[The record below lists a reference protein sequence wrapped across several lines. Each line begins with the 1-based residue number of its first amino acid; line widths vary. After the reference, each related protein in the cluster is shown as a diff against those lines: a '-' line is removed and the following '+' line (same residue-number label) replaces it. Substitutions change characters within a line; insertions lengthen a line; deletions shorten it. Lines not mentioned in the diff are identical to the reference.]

1 MAEISVFQETGDDDS
16 VSIHL
21 AITRESFTVLLMFS
35 VCKPF
40 KSFCETL
47 RAIPIT
53 SQSALIFAK
62 SVTASL

>member
-1 MAEISVFQETGDDDS
+1 MAEINVSQETGDDDS

-21 AITRESFTVLLMFS
+21 AITRASFTVILMLS
-35 VCKPF
+35 GCKPF
-40 KSFCETL
+40 KSFCETP

-53 SQSALIFAK
+53 SQSALIFVK

>member
-1 MAEISVFQETGDDDS
+1 MAEISVSHETGDDDS

-21 AITRESFTVLLMFS
+21 AITRESFTVVLMLS
-35 VCKPF
+35 GCKPF

-47 RAIPIT
+47 RAIPII

-62 SVTASL
+62 SVTASF